1 MKRTAAKP
9 RRVSESGNR
18 YTELMRSKYQMLRLP
33 LIPTVSL
40 AAFALALVV
49 GSAALWGS
57 SSGTDQP
64 PKETPVSDMQPVD
77 WQTVDS
83 LIADQKFQA
92 ALDTVQKL
100 REFAVAAEDDE
111 QWTRALVEAAKLRV
125 ALHGYET
132 AVRDLIDSPWPSDP
146 TSRAILDLYTAQA
159 MVAYSE
165 AYGWEIRSRERV
177 ISDEEVD
184 LKRWTMDQIVATPP
198 PTEPMPVCGRS
209 VRAGV
214 TPRWGTSAATSIR
227 TPSAAHP
234 RHLA

>member
-1 MKRTAAKP
+1 
-9 RRVSESGNR
+9 
-18 YTELMRSKYQMLRLP
+18 
-33 LIPTVSL
+33 
-40 AAFALALVV
+40 
-49 GSAALWGS
+49 
-57 SSGTDQP
+57 
-64 PKETPVSDMQPVD
+64 MQPVD

-100 REFAVAAEDDE
+100 RELAVEAEDDE

-146 TSRAILDLYTAQA
+146 ASRAILDLYTAQA
-159 MVAYSE
+159 MVTYSQ

-184 LKRWTMDQIVATPP
+184 LKRWTMDQIVAAANRAYAGLWLERESWGEAPLGDFSRYLYQNTYPP
-198 PTEPMPVCGRS
+198 RIRGTLRDAISYLWADLLARYLVVETRTVGGDLPPRP
-209 VRAGV
+209 AG
-214 TPRWGTSAATSIR
+214 PR
-227 TPSAAHP
+227 
-234 RHLA
+234 